1 MSQPDMRLLSP
12 HWTTEEAIELC
23 KLIEPIAVQC
33 RGHIGLTGGLLYK
46 EGPRKDCDLVVYGIR
61 QEEFLFGLFCAEL
74 EKIGVKFVQ
83 SFGFVTK
90 FTYNSKSIDI
100 LYPED
105 FTDGEYPQVGVDMS
119 LL

>member
-1 MSQPDMRLLSP
+1 MIQFEKELLSP

-33 RGHIGLTGGLLYK
+33 KGHIGLTGGLLYK

-61 QEEFLFGLFCAEL
+61 QKEFLFGLFCAEL
-74 EKIGVKFVQ
+74 EKVGVKFVQ

-105 FTDGEYPQVGVDMS
+105 NTSGDYPESCEDMS